1 MEVAEGIRLCSAA
14 VQSMVEELE
23 RPTKFSETCH
33 KRYEAFSYMCEEEV
47 KKKQDEG

>member
-14 VQSMVEELE
+14 LQSMVEELE
-23 RPTKFSETCH
+23 RLTMFSETCH

-47 KKKQDEG
+47 KKKAR